1 MAPREPRPLKNGP
14 LWAQAAATVLG
25 LGYTPLM
32 PGTVG
37 AAVGLFLY
45 LPAFLLP
52 PRTGWILALAE
63 MAVLLALAFLAV
75 PPVLA
80 ASGQRDPSFV
90 ILDEVAGMLAA
101 LAFLDPEFPYL
112 LIAFL
117 LFRLLDVFK
126 PFPIATLERLP
137 GTLGVMAD
145 DLLAGALA
153 GILTI
158 VVTRLA

>member
-1 MAPREPRPLKNGP
+1 MAPRDSKPPKNGP

-52 PRTGWILALAE
+52 PRTGWLLALGE
-63 MAVLLALAFLAV
+63 MAVLLVLAFLAL
-75 PPVLA
+75 PPVLSA
-80 ASGQRDPSFV
+80 AGKQDPSFV
-90 ILDEVAGMLAA
+90 ILDEVCGMLAA

-126 PFPIATLERLP
+126 PFPISALEKLP
-137 GTLGVMAD
+137 GTAGVLAD
-145 DLLAGALA
+145 DLLAGVLA

>member
-1 MAPREPRPLKNGP
+1 MAPPERRSLKNGP

-37 AAVGLFLY
+37 AAVGIFLY

-52 PRTGWILALAE
+52 PRTGWLLSLGEI
-63 MAVLLALAFLAV
+63 AVLVALAFLAV

-80 ASGQRDPSFV
+80 ASGKSDPSFV

-112 LIAFL
+112 LIAFV

-126 PFPIATLERLP
+126 PFPISALEKLP
-137 GTLGVMAD
+137 GTLGVLAD

>member
-1 MAPREPRPLKNGP
+1 MAPPEKRPLKNGP
-14 LWAQAAATVLG
+14 LWAQAGATVLG

-37 AAVGLFLY
+37 AAVGIFLY
-45 LPAFLLP
+45 VPAFLLP
-52 PRTGWILALAE
+52 PRTGWLLALAE
-63 MAVLLALAFLAV
+63 IGLLVLLAFLTV

-80 ASGQRDPSFV
+80 ASGKRDPSFV
-90 ILDEVAGMLAA
+90 IVDEVVGMLAA

-117 LFRLLDVFK
+117 LFRLLDIFK
-126 PFPIATLERLP
+126 PFPISALERLP
-137 GTLGVMAD
+137 GTLGVLSD
-145 DLLAGALA
+145 DLFAGALA